1 MDRWGLSMGVSPREP
16 LANVGELAA
25 AAESHGF
32 EAMWF
37 IDFQLGMKD
46 VYAAMYLAALATER
60 LDIGAAVTNLVTR
73 HPTVTANA
81 TAALDELTNGHAM
94 LGLGAGWSAV
104 YGAGGAPSKL
114 GDLSAAIDEFRQLF
128 TGEEHELYGA
138 TVKLATA
145 HRQIPIY
152 LAVSQPGMLRLAGQ
166 KCDGAILMGGAD
178 PEFCRWQLDYI
189 YEGLE
194 KSGRDRSDLV
204 IDLVV
209 TMSVDDDEDKALS
222 DVRAWATSQAATFD
236 VWKHMPPAW
245 EKFRPEF
252 AKANQGYHLVEH
264 LSLHAGHKQ
273 VVSDEFVKSVAL
285 AGTAEQCIDRLR
297 ELAALDL
304 DRITFALL
312 SGGRKRRLIQLATE
326 IIPAVR
332 KLTEGQQT

>member
-16 LANVGELAA
+16 LTNVTDLAA
-25 AAESHGF
+25 SAEARGF

-46 VYAAMYLAALATER
+46 VYAAMNIAALATENMH
-60 LDIGAAVTNLVTR
+60 IGSAVTNLLTR

-81 TAALDELTNGHAM
+81 TAALDELSNGHAM

-104 YGAGGAPSKL
+104 YGAGGQPSKL
-114 GDLSAAIDEFRQLF
+114 GDLSAGIDEFRKLF
-128 TGEEHELYGA
+128 TGEEQDLYG
-138 TVKLATA
+138 TKVKLATA
-145 HRQIPIY
+145 ERQIPIY
-152 LAVSQPGMLRLAGQ
+152 LAVSQPGMLRLSGE
-166 KCDGAILMGGAD
+166 KCDGAILMGAAD
-178 PEFCRWQLDYI
+178 PEFVEWQLKYI

-194 KSGRDRSDLV
+194 KAGRDRSELV

-209 TMSVDDDEDKALS
+209 TMSVDDDEEKALS

-245 EKFRPEF
+245 ERFRPEF
-252 AKANQGYHLVEH
+252 AEANQGYHLVEH
-264 LSLHAGHKQ
+264 LSRHAGHKQ

-285 AGTAEQCIDRLR
+285 AGTAEQCVARLK
-297 ELAALDL
+297 ELCALDL

-312 SGGRKRRLIQLATE
+312 SGGRKRRMEQLASD
-326 IIPAVR
+326 IIPAVNA
-332 KLTEGQQT
+332 G